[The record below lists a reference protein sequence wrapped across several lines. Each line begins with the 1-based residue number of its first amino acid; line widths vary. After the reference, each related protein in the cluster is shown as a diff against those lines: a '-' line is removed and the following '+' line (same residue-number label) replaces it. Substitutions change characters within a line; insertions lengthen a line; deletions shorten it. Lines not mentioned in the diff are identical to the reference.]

1 MGKRIPNLHLYL
13 HLYVCAIFL
22 ILATANVAYSETFPP
37 NIWEF
42 TEDYYDVFGEP
53 SLSASVIGDPE
64 FENGETSRIFIRL
77 TNDGDIIGF
86 ENERMPITSNES
98 MDAQKELHLEDDITT
113 AINIQ
118 ATLVNNNKAP
128 VKISSGLVHG
138 GFLRS
143 DESSRPM
150 GFDVEIFNNAP
161 SGTYELNLSL
171 IYQYQKEVQVE
182 GYPDEELDLWYIT
195 KNQTLPIFIK
205 VKPNVDL
212 VVENIRSEL
221 APEKEGMVYITYKN
235 TGTETAEDAVAS
247 ISVTDP
253 FTTIDDREFLGT
265 LKPGD
270 SYEAQYRIE
279 VDKTAMPKT
288 YWVETEVEYKDRYG
302 GASETGVLKAPVDVS
317 KPLSMSERIEITGI
331 HIGIAGVLV
340 VIGVGIYAFRIRKKN
355 ESR

>member
-1 MGKRIPNLHLYL
+1 M
-13 HLYVCAIFL
+13 
-22 ILATANVAYSETFPP
+22 ILATANVACSETFPP
-37 NIWEF
+37 NVWEF
-42 TEDYYDVFGEP
+42 TKDYYDVYGEP
-53 SLSASVIGDPE
+53 SLSASVIGDLE

-77 TNDGDIIGF
+77 TNEGEIIGF

-118 ATLVNNNKAP
+118 ATLENNNNNNEAP

-143 DESSRPM
+143 GESSKPL
-150 GFDVEIFNNAP
+150 GFDIEIFNNAP
-161 SGTYELNLSL
+161 SGTYKLNLSL
-171 IYQYQKEVQVE
+171 TYQYQKEVQVE

-205 VKPNVDL
+205 VKPDVDL
-212 VVENIRSEL
+212 VVENVRSEL
-221 APEKEGMVYITYKN
+221 MPEKEGMVYITYKN

-302 GASETGVLKAPVDVS
+302 GASETGVLKAPVNVGE
-317 KPLSMSERIEITGI
+317 KLSLGEKIGMTGT
-331 HIGIAGVLV
+331 HIGIAGVLG
-340 VIGVGIYAFRIRKKN
+340 VIGVGIYAIRIRKKN

>member
-1 MGKRIPNLHLYL
+1 MGKRIQDLYL

-22 ILATANVAYSETFPP
+22 ILATPNVAYSETFPP

-53 SLSASVIGDPE
+53 GLYASLIGDTE

-86 ENERMPITSNES
+86 ENERIPTTSNES
-98 MDAQKELHLEDDITT
+98 MDAQKELHLEEDVTT
-113 AINIQ
+113 AINIL
-118 ATLVNNNKAP
+118 ATLENNNEAP
-128 VKISSGLVHG
+128 VKISSGLVQG

-143 DESSRPM
+143 GESSQPM
-150 GFDVEIFNNAP
+150 GFDIEIFNNAP
-161 SGTYELNLSL
+161 SGTYGLTLSL
-171 IYQYQKEVQVE
+171 TYQYQKEVQVE

-212 VVENIRSEL
+212 VVENVRSEL
-221 APEKEGMVYITYKN
+221 VPEKEGMVYITYKN

-247 ISVTDP
+247 ISVSDP
-253 FTTIDDREFLGT
+253 FSTIDNREFLGT
-265 LKPGD
+265 LNPGD

-279 VDKTAMPKT
+279 VDKNAMLKT
-288 YWVETEVEYKDRYG
+288 YLVETEVEYKDRYG
-302 GASETGVLKAPVDVS
+302 GASETGVLKAPVNVS
-317 KPLSMSERIEITGI
+317 ELPSMSDRIGVTGS
-331 HIGIAGVLV
+331 HIVIAGVLG

-355 ESR
+355 ESS

>member
-1 MGKRIPNLHLYL
+1 MGKRIQDSYLYF

-22 ILATANVAYSETFPP
+22 ILATANVAYSETIPP

-42 TEDYYDVFGEP
+42 SEDYYDVFGEP
-53 SLSASVIGDPE
+53 GLYASLIGDTE
-64 FENGETSRIFIRL
+64 FEKGETSRIFIRL
-77 TNDGDIIGF
+77 TNDGSIIGYKS
-86 ENERMPITSNES
+86 ERIPTTSNES
-98 MDAQKELHLEDDITT
+98 MDAQKELHLEEDVTT

-118 ATLVNNNKAP
+118 ATLENNNEAP
-128 VKISSGLVHG
+128 VKISSGLVQG

-143 DESSRPM
+143 GESSQPI
-150 GFDVEIFNNAP
+150 GFDIEIFTNAP
-161 SGTYELNLSL
+161 SGTYELTLSL
-171 IYQYQKEVQVE
+171 TYQYQKDVQVD
-182 GYPDEELDLWYIT
+182 PDEELDLWYIT

-212 VVENIRSEL
+212 VVQNVRSEL
-221 APEKEGMVYITYKN
+221 VPEKEGMVYITYKN

-253 FTTIDDREFLGT
+253 FTTIDNQEFLGT
-265 LKPGD
+265 LNPGD

-279 VDKTAMPKT
+279 VDKTAMLKT

-302 GASETGVLKAPVDVS
+302 GASETGVLKAPVNVS
-317 KPLSMSERIEITGI
+317 ELPSMSDRIGVTGSYI
-331 HIGIAGVLV
+331 IIAG
-340 VIGVGIYAFRIRKKN
+340 VIGVGIYVFRIRKKN

>member
-1 MGKRIPNLHLYL
+1 MSDLYL

-22 ILATANVAYSETFPP
+22 ILATAHVAYSETFPP

-53 SLSASVIGDPE
+53 ELHASLIGDPE

-77 TNDGDIIGF
+77 KNEGEILGF
-86 ENERMPITSNES
+86 ENERIPTSNES
-98 MDAQKELHLEDDITT
+98 MDAKKELHLEDDVTT

-118 ATLVNNNKAP
+118 ATLENNNGAP
-128 VKISSGLVHG
+128 VKISSGLVQG

-143 DESSRPM
+143 GESSRPM

-161 SGTYELNLSL
+161 SGTYELTLSL
-171 IYQYQKEVQVE
+171 TYQYQKEVQVE
-182 GYPDEELDLWYIT
+182 GYPDEELDLWYVT

-212 VVENIRSEL
+212 VVENVRSEL
-221 APEKEGMVYITYKN
+221 VPEKEGMVYITYKN
-235 TGTETAEDAVAS
+235 TGTETAKDAVAS

-253 FTTIDDREFLGT
+253 FTAIDDHEFLGT
-265 LKPGD
+265 LNPGD

-279 VDKTAMPKT
+279 VDKTALPKT

-302 GASETGVLKAPVDVS
+302 GASETGVLKAPVNVGET
-317 KPLSMSERIEITGI
+317 LSLGEKVGVTGYQ
-331 HIGIAGVLV
+331 IGIAGVLV
-340 VIGVGIYAFRIRKKN
+340 VIGVGVYAFRIRKKKK
-355 ESR
+355 SR

>member
-1 MGKRIPNLHLYL
+1 MGKRRQKLHL

-22 ILATANVAYSETFPP
+22 ILATVNVAYSETFPP

-86 ENERMPITSNES
+86 ENEKMPTTSNES
-98 MDAQKELHLEDDITT
+98 MDAQKELHLEDDVTT

-118 ATLVNNNKAP
+118 ATLENNNGAP
-128 VKISSGLVHG
+128 VKISSGLVQA

-143 DESSRPM
+143 GESSKPL
-150 GFDVEIFNNAP
+150 GFDIEIFNNAP

-171 IYQYQKEVQVE
+171 TYQYQKEVQVE
-182 GYPDEELDLWYIT
+182 GYPDEELDLWYAT
-195 KNQTLPIFIK
+195 KNQTLPILIK

-212 VVENIRSEL
+212 VVENVRSEL
-221 APEKEGMVYITYKN
+221 VPEKEGMVYITYKN
-235 TGTETAEDAVAS
+235 TGTETAKDAVAS

-253 FTTIDDREFLGT
+253 FTTVDDREFLGT
-265 LKPGD
+265 LNPGD

-279 VDKTAMPKT
+279 VDKTALPKT
-288 YWVETEVEYKDRYG
+288 YWVETEVKYQDRYG
-302 GASETGVLKAPVDVS
+302 AASETGVLKAPVNVGE
-317 KPLSMSERIEITGI
+317 KLSLGEKVGVTGYQ
-331 HIGIAGVLV
+331 IGIAGVLG
-340 VIGVGIYAFRIRKKN
+340 VIGVGVYAFRIRKKKK
-355 ESR
+355 SR